1 MYVVSTI
8 VITVMFPGE
17 QVVATELPVGGG
29 DTNGTRSSARASV
42 TVYLDDV
49 NDNAPRFTSA
59 AYTAQLPENATAG
72 GRVITVEAV
81 DPDAG
86 PFGSVR
92 YTAVSGYK
100 NTSLVLDSRTGAVTV
115 SNDNHGLDREESAGT

>member
-1 MYVVSTI
+1 MYYYNRVTSAI
-8 VITVMFPGE
+8 FPGE

-29 DTNGTRSSARASV
+29 DTNGTGSSSARASV

-72 GRVITVEAV
+72 VRAITVEAV
-81 DPDAG
+81 DPDTG

-92 YTAVSGYK
+92 YTAVLGYK
-100 NTSLVLDSRTGAVTV
+100 NASLVLDSQTGAVTV
-115 SNDNHGLDREESAGT
+115 SNDNHGFDREESVGT